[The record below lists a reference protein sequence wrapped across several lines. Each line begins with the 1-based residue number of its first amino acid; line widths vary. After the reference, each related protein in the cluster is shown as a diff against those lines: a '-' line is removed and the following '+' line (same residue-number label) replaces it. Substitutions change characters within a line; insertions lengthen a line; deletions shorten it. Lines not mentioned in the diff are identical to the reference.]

1 MFIES
6 ASQLYLGRQMTC
18 AHIVADKVCTWRF
31 YDVLDK
37 DDDYAFQFVAKADSA
52 KTVTLFIGDQ
62 ETTFDLTS
70 EFALYKHV
78 FEDVHIS
85 SHPYLDVTFPV
96 GNFFIGRTQL
106 EHGTVV
112 TDWQRSQDDDKN
124 SITKLWSALTITAE
138 EIRSEVHASY
148 HVTNLVPETFS
159 REDTSGDE
167 WTPSN
172 GSLGLK
178 WTLNDDDSVTAEAL
192 NEGVATTGQSA
203 YAISG
208 YSLQT
213 GIGPIA
219 LDTTK
224 QYTIT
229 GCPADGSKTG
239 YYVRARVFAE
249 NEIPS
254 SSAEFEDDSNQFYD
268 LGDGLTLEAGWAY
281 LTMHLVIASGYI
293 IPEGG
298 ITFYSMV
305 VEGVDS
311 YPYVQAERGDV
322 STWSMI
328 KQNANK
334 IGLVVGSDN
343 SINAASIALAINS
356 AGSSAAISADKIGI
370 SGSALDLTGK
380 NISIQSTNFSV
391 SADGTVTARS
401 ANITG
406 GSINIQ
412 TDSETNDKIRLE
424 APKSYIYMTPSGY
437 QIINKATAANPL
449 MRSALFG
456 AGWYMYGDGTAQNV
470 DQIRISLTENT
481 FLMKD
486 ASDNNRVRLD
496 YTGLRL
502 YNDSGTLR
510 AAYYPGYQ
518 YFYNDSGTM
527 KVGLGTNGLFFYD
540 DTGTLVTTYPA
551 TGFAREYED
560 EDNVEVLNETWKTV
574 GAHYFY
580 PGKYLVE
587 YVVGF
592 PANANGY
599 RYAIIADSTSATD
612 SDVMATR
619 DTRMATSGRWTYTR
633 ITHLYSITTG
643 QWKYFRVFQNSQST
657 LNCNFRMY
665 ALTIA

>member
-1 MFIES
+1 
-6 ASQLYLGRQMTC
+6 MTC

-62 ETTFDLTS
+62 ETTFNLTS

-78 FEDVHIS
+78 FEGVHIS

-172 GSLGLK
+172 GTIGLK
-178 WTLNDDDSVTAEAL
+178 WTLNDDDSVTATAL
-192 NEGVATTGQSA
+192 NQGTATTGQSA

-213 GIGPIA
+213 GIGPIQ

-239 YYVRARVFAE
+239 YFVRARVFAE

-268 LGDGLTLEAGWAY
+268 LGEGLTLEAGWAY
-281 LTMHLVIASGYI
+281 LTLHLVIASGYI

-298 ITFYSMV
+298 ITFYPMV
-305 VEGVDS
+305 VEGTDS
-311 YPYVQAERGDV
+311 YPYVQAEDGDV

-328 KQNANK
+328 RQNANK

-391 SADGTVTARS
+391 SPDGTVTAKS

-406 GSINIQ
+406 GSILINTTSTSA
-412 TDSETNDKIRLE
+412 TDIIRLSG
-424 APKSYIYMTPSGY
+424 PQSYASMQVNGFYVRNNGQAGIPWRRIAVNG
-437 QIINKATAANPL
+437 
-449 MRSALFG
+449 G
-456 AGWYMYGDGTAQNV
+456 AFTLYGDGTEANI
-470 DQIRISLTENT
+470 DQERVQILTESIT
-481 FLMKD
+481 LKD
-486 ASDNNRVRLD
+486 ASDNYR
-496 YTGLRL
+496 LRL
-502 YNDSGTLR
+502 TYNGLQLYNSSGIQKT
-510 AAYYPGYQ
+510 AIYPGYQ

-527 KVGLGTNGLFFYD
+527 KVGLSQNGLFFYD
-540 DTGTLVTTYPA
+540 DTGTIKTTYPA
-551 TGFAREYED
+551 DGFARNHEEA
-560 EDNVEVLNETWKTV
+560 DNVEVLDQTWKTV
-574 GAHYFY
+574 GTHYFY

-592 PANANGY
+592 PANSTGY

-612 SDVMATR
+612 SDVMSTR

-633 ITHLYSITTG
+633 ITHLYSITTA
-643 QWKYFRVFQNSQST
+643 QWKYFRVYQNSGST
-657 LNCNFRMY
+657 LSCNFRMY

>member
-1 MFIES
+1 
-6 ASQLYLGRQMTC
+6 MTC

-62 ETTFDLTS
+62 ETTFNLTS

-78 FEDVHIS
+78 FEGVSIS

-148 HVTNLVPETFS
+148 HVTNMVPTTFS
-159 REDTSGDE
+159 REYTSGDE

-172 GSLGLK
+172 GTIGLK

-219 LDTTK
+219 LDTSK

-268 LGDGLTLEAGWAY
+268 LGEGLTLEAGWAY
-281 LTMHLVIASGYI
+281 LTLHLVIASGYI

-298 ITFYSMV
+298 ITFYPMV
-305 VEGVDS
+305 VEGTDS
-311 YPYVQAERGDV
+311 YPYVQAEDGDV

-328 KQNANK
+328 RQNANK

-391 SADGTVTARS
+391 SPDGTVTAKS

-406 GSINIQ
+406 GSILINTTSTSA
-412 TDSETNDKIRLE
+412 TDIIRLSG
-424 APKSYIYMTPSGY
+424 PQSYASMQVNGFYVRNNGQAGIPWRR
-437 QIINKATAANPL
+437 IAING
-449 MRSALFG
+449 G
-456 AGWYMYGDGTAQNV
+456 AFTLYGDGTEANI
-470 DQIRISLTENT
+470 DQERVQILTESMT
-481 FLMKD
+481 LKD
-486 ASDNNRVRLD
+486 ASDNYR
-496 YTGLRL
+496 LRL
-502 YNDSGTLR
+502 NYNGLQLYNSSGIQKT
-510 AAYYPGYQ
+510 AIYPGYQ

-527 KVGLGTNGLFFYD
+527 KVGLSQSGLFFYD
-540 DTGTLVTTYPA
+540 DTGTVKTTYPA
-551 TGFAREYED
+551 DGFDRSYE
-560 EDNVEVLNETWKTV
+560 EADNVATTSGTWKTV
-574 GAHYFY
+574 GYHYFY

-592 PANANGY
+592 ESNANGN
-599 RYAIIADSTSATD
+599 RYAIIADSTSSET
-612 SDVMATR
+612 SDVAATR
-619 DTRMATSGRWTYTR
+619 DTRNATNGRWTYTR
-633 ITHLYSITTG
+633 ITHIYEITTA
-643 QWKYFRVFQNSQST
+643 QYKYFRVIQNSGQA

-665 ALTIA
+665 ALKLV